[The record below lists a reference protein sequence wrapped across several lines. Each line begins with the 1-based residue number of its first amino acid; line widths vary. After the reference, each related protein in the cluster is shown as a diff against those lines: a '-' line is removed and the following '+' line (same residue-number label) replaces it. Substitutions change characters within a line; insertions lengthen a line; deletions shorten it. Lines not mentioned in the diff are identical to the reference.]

1 LAARSEYCDMAKI
14 LVIDDDKSILRLL
27 EFTLKR
33 AGHTIVTSTDGVQG
47 LVQAETQK
55 PDLIV
60 ADVMMPNMTGYEFCK
75 QARSKPQLKET
86 PIIIFSARFQP
97 IDKKTALEAGATDYL
112 PKTTSPD
119 DLVKRINELVSTVQK
134 PTATQAVVG
143 LFSLRGGA
151 GVTSLAVNLAVHLA
165 QTQKTPT
172 ALVDLARLGGHAALM
187 LGLRPVSSIA
197 QLFST
202 TQSDLTPDSIK
213 PHLMQHNSGVQLL
226 ASSHVYGH
234 ELSLTD
240 GRLEQLVT
248 ILKSGFPFIVLDIPH
263 FLEPHFAPTLQ
274 LFDKITLVLSPDM
287 PSLQSTAIA
296 LQSLGRLG
304 VTEDKI
310 VLVVNQVIP
319 QSALPLETIQKAI
332 KRPIAA
338 NVPFEPEMIKAVNS
352 GKPLLLNNPQSVG
365 AMAIV
370 GLLNTILS

>member
-1 LAARSEYCDMAKI
+1 MAKI

-27 EFTLKR
+27 EFTIKR
-33 AGHTIVTSTDGVQG
+33 AGHTIVTSTDGLQG
-47 LVQAETQK
+47 LVQAEAQK

-75 QARSKPQLKET
+75 QARNKPQLEET

-119 DLVKRINELVSTVQK
+119 DLINRINELVSAAPQK
-134 PTATQAVVG
+134 PAATRAVTG

-187 LGLRPVSSIA
+187 LGLRPASSIA
-197 QLFST
+197 QLLST
-202 TQSDLTPDSIK
+202 AQSELAPDSIK
-213 PHLMQHNSGVQLL
+213 PHLMPHNSGVQLL

-240 GRLEQLVT
+240 GRLEQLVAV
-248 ILKSGFPFIVLDIPH
+248 LKSGFPFIVLDIPH
-263 FLEPHFAPTLQ
+263 FLDPHFAPTLQ
-274 LFDKITLVLSPDM
+274 RFDKIILVLSPDM

-304 VTEDKI
+304 IAGDKI
-310 VLVVNQVIP
+310 VLVVNHVIP
-319 QSALPLETIQKAI
+319 QGALPLETIEKAI
-332 KRPIAA
+332 RRPIAA
-338 NVPFEPEMIKAVNS
+338 NIPYEPEMIKAVNS
-352 GKPLLLNNPQSVG
+352 GKPLLLNNPQSAG

-370 GLLNTILS
+370 GLSNTILS

>member
-1 LAARSEYCDMAKI
+1 MAKI

-27 EFTLKR
+27 EFTIKR
-33 AGHTIVTSTDGVQG
+33 AGHTIVTCTDGVQG
-47 LVQAETQK
+47 LVQAEAQK

-75 QARSKPQLKET
+75 QARSKPQLKDT

-119 DLVKRINELVSTVQK
+119 DLIKHIDALVLTTPQKPIATVKR
-134 PTATQAVVG
+134 AVVG

-151 GVTSLAVNLAVHLA
+151 GVTSLAVNLAIHLA
-165 QTQKTPT
+165 QTQKNPT

-187 LGLRPVSSIA
+187 LGLRPASSIA
-197 QLFST
+197 QLLST
-202 TQSDLTPDSIK
+202 APGNLTPDSIK

-226 ASSHVYGH
+226 ASSHIYAH

-240 GRLEQLVT
+240 GRLEQLVA

-263 FLEPHFAPTLQ
+263 LEPHLAPTLQ
-274 LFDKITLVLSPDM
+274 LFDKIALVLSPDM
-287 PSLQSTAIA
+287 PSLQSTAVA

-304 VTEDKI
+304 VTEDTI
-310 VLVVNQVIP
+310 ALVVNHVIP
-319 QSALPLETIQKAI
+319 QGALPLETIQKAI

-338 NVPFEPEMIKAVNS
+338 DIPFEPEMIKAVNS
-352 GKPLLLNNPQSVG
+352 GKPLLLSNPQSAG

-370 GLLNTILS
+370 RLSNTLLSLT